1 MKIDKLQGRQ
11 PAEQDPPA
19 AGRWAALGILAA
31 GLGLVVLDGTI
42 VSVSLPSIISDIH
55 LDLGDAQ
62 WVNSLYAV
70 VLAALLLSA
79 GSLADRWGRKK
90 LFITGLL
97 IFMAGSLLAAT
108 ADAAGPLIAARAV
121 QAVGAASIMPA
132 TLSSVNSLF
141 QGRERAAAFGI
152 WGAVI
157 SGAAAIGPLAG
168 GLLTE
173 YASWHWI
180 FLVNLPLGAALLVLG
195 LIFIPETKG
204 QIDTKGV
211 DVDGALLSSL
221 GMGALVFAI
230 IEGPDAGW
238 LTPSKELK
246 IGSFIWT
253 ADAPVSMVA
262 LALLISATALTLF
275 VFWERHR
282 ARNGRSALLQLRLF
296 EHKTFSWG
304 NLTAASVAIGEF
316 ALLFVLP
323 LFLVNALGL
332 SVLQAGFILAAMA
345 LGAFASGAAARHLA
359 AALSPAG
366 TVLLGL
372 GMEAAGVA
380 VLAFVLSSSVPIW
393 LIAAALVFYGLGLGL
408 ASAQLTGTVLAEV
421 PVQISGQGSATQST
435 VRQIGSALGTAI
447 SGAVLSAALALTLPA
462 RLDEDSVPAAQAA
475 QLAEATRQSAGTTIT
490 QLRVQPPAEFDPAA
504 AIDAL
509 SSGFADATRI
519 SMLAA
524 MVFLLLGAAGAWRLL
539 HAQRSSVGPVAKG

>member
-19 AGRWAALGILAA
+19 AGRWAALGMLAA

-462 RLDEDSVPAAQAA
+462 HLDEDSVPAAQAA

-490 QLRVQPPAEFDPAA
+490 QLRVQPPAGFDPAA

>member
-19 AGRWAALGILAA
+19 AGRWAALGMLAA

-180 FLVNLPLGAALLVLG
+180 FLVNLPLGTALLVLG

-246 IGSFIWT
+246 IGSFIWP

-275 VFWERHR
+275 VLWERHR

>member
-19 AGRWAALGILAA
+19 AGRWAALGMLAA

-282 ARNGRSALLQLRLF
+282 ARNGRSALLQMRLF

-462 RLDEDSVPAAQAA
+462 HLDEDSVPAAQAA

-490 QLRVQPPAEFDPAA
+490 QLRVQPPAEFGPAA

>member
-19 AGRWAALGILAA
+19 AGRWAALGMLAA

-121 QAVGAASIMPA
+121 QAVGAASIMPT
-132 TLSSVNSLF
+132 TLSTVNSLF

-275 VFWERHR
+275 VLWERHR

>member
-19 AGRWAALGILAA
+19 AGRWAALGMLAA

-253 ADAPVSMVA
+253 VDAPVSMVA

-372 GMEAAGVA
+372 GMEAEGVA

-462 RLDEDSVPAAQAA
+462 HLDEDSVPAAQAV